1 MTLLVR
7 TQKEAKNMDEKT
19 YVILQNTKVI
29 MNNYRQKRGMLKELL
44 VKIQNENEG
53 YVIENLKKRHS
64 CYRAAE
70 GLVELNPAVKWKSGI
85 CGCATCC

>member
-29 MNNYRQKRGMLKELL
+29 MNNYR
-44 VKIQNENEG
+44 
-53 YVIENLKKRHS
+53 
-64 CYRAAE
+64 
-70 GLVELNPAVKWKSGI
+70 
-85 CGCATCC
+85 

>member
-70 GLVELNPAVKWKSGI
+70 GLVELYLAVKWKSGI